1 MRTLEKLQRIAP
13 PPSGGPV
20 VILGAGYAGVA
31 VCHAVRKS
39 GSAKIQSIVVDRHP
53 SHTIRTRL
61 YEVGRLAASQGRSE
75 RWSVPI
81 DQVLAHDKARFVAG
95 EITNI
100 DLERRVVLVD
110 SQEVK
115 FGALAVCLGNVAAYY
130 GIPGAEEHTEQVY
143 RFQGAVR
150 LAERLR
156 SAAENSALSG
166 KPPTKVVV
174 VGGGSTGTE
183 LAAEIATTNWSK
195 VIGKAAP
202 RMEVTMVVGA
212 VPFLAGMPESL
223 VHHAEALLSKAKVR
237 MIPGL
242 NVAKVDPGSVTL
254 QNGDAIAADVTVWCA
269 GLAAPEIVRKLPV
282 PHGKGGRIAVND
294 RLEVEGHPGV
304 FAVGD
309 SAEIRDPASGLLV
322 PGTAQA
328 ALAEAPVAGSNAVAY
343 LTGRPYES
351 FQYKE
356 RGMVV
361 EVGRGRGA
369 ARFARISV
377 WGRPAALLKA
387 AVDAEYAISISRG
400 REPPGL

>member
-1 MRTLEKLQRIAP
+1 
-13 PPSGGPV
+13 

-39 GSAKIQSIVVDRHP
+39 GSAKIQAVVIDRHP

-61 YEVGRLAASQGRSE
+61 YEVGRLAASQGRSD

-95 EITNI
+95 EIEGI
-100 DLERRVVLVD
+100 DLDRRSVRVG
-110 SQEVK
+110 SEEVR

-130 GIPGAEEHTEQVY
+130 GIPGAEQHTEQVY

-156 SAAENSALSG
+156 GLAERSAVSG
-166 KPPTKVVV
+166 GPKAKIVV

-195 VIGKAAP
+195 VIGRAAP
-202 RMEVTMVVGA
+202 RMEVVLVVGA
-212 VPFLAGMPESL
+212 VPFLSGMPESL
-223 VHHAEALLSKAKVR
+223 IHHAQALLSKAKVR
-237 MIPGL
+237 MVPGQ
-242 NVAKVDPGSVTL
+242 NVAQVDPGSLTL
-254 QNGDAIAADVTVWCA
+254 QNGETIAADAIVWCA
-269 GLAAPEIVRKLPV
+269 GLAAPEIVRNLPV

-294 RLEVEGHPGV
+294 RLEVEGHPGI

-309 SAEIRDPASGLLV
+309 SAEIRDRASGLLV

-328 ALAEAPVAGSNAVAY
+328 ALAEAPVAGANAVAF
-343 LTGRPYES
+343 LTGGQFES

-387 AVDAEYAISISRG
+387 AVDAEYALSISRG